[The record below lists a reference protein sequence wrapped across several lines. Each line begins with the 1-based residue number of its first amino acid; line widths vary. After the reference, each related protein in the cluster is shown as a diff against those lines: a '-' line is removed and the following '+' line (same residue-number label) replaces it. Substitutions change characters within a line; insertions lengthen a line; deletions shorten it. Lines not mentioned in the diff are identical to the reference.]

1 MGWIIFL
8 EIEYNNKQAIFSY
21 NFSKLEKIGP
31 VI

>member
-8 EIEYNNKQAIFSY
+8 EIEYNNKQSIFSY
-21 NFSKLEKIGP
+21 HFSKLEKIGP